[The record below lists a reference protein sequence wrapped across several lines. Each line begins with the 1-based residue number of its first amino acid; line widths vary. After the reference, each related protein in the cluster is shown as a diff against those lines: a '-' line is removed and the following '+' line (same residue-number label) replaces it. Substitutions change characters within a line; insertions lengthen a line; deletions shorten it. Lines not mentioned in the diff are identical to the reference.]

1 MKHIT
6 AILGKHRWK
15 IAIIYVYIIIGQVL
29 FLLEPYFLG
38 KAIDGLLVK
47 DYTYLF
53 ALFGAHV
60 GENIFMYKR
69 MVYDIRV
76 YTRIY
81 NEIVA
86 DYLERDKSDDTSAK
100 VARTEMLH
108 VVIDFIEHHLHF
120 YVSSIL
126 TIIGSLYFVFI
137 QHAPTGWIMI
147 CCLPLIAIIVKV
159 FYGKI
164 SQAMRVG
171 NSHYEQKFGIMDS
184 KDDIKI
190 GTFYERRRRVIIAQ
204 STVLAKHW
212 FSLNVTKTVFLVIA
226 IALFTSN
233 SVGLSHGTA
242 ISIYTYINNFLISLM
257 SLPIFIEVFTRI
269 KDVIKRISL
278 EDE

>member
-1 MKHIT
+1 
-6 AILGKHRWK
+6 
-15 IAIIYVYIIIGQVL
+15 
-29 FLLEPYFLG
+29 
-38 KAIDGLLVK
+38 
-47 DYTYLF
+47 
-53 ALFGAHV
+53 
-60 GENIFMYKR
+60 
-69 MVYDIRV
+69 
-76 YTRIY
+76 
-81 NEIVA
+81 
-86 DYLERDKSDDTSAK
+86 
-100 VARTEMLH
+100 
-108 VVIDFIEHHLHF
+108 
-120 YVSSIL
+120 
-126 TIIGSLYFVFI
+126 
-137 QHAPTGWIMI
+137 
-147 CCLPLIAIIVKV
+147 
-159 FYGKI
+159 
-164 SQAMRVG
+164 MRVG

>member
-1 MKHIT
+1 MRHII
-6 AILGKHRWK
+6 AILGKHKWK
-15 IAIIYVYIIIGQVL
+15 IGVIYVYIIIGQVL

-38 KAIDGLLVK
+38 KAIDGLLTK

-53 ALFGAHV
+53 ALFGAHI

-76 YTRIY
+76 YTQIY

-86 DYLERDKSDDTSAK
+86 DYLDRDQSKDTSAK
-100 VARTEMLH
+100 IARTEMLH
-108 VVIDFIEHHLHF
+108 VIIDFIEHHLHF
-120 YVSSIL
+120 YISAVL

-137 QHAPTGWIMI
+137 QHALTGWIMI
-147 CCLPLIAIIVKV
+147 CCLPIIAIIVKL
-159 FYGKI
+159 FYSKI
-164 SQAMRVG
+164 SQAMRIG

-184 KDDIKI
+184 ENRDQID
-190 GTFYERRRRVIIAQ
+190 TFYKRRKRVIIAQ

-212 FSLNVTKTVFLVIA
+212 FSLNATKTLFLIIA

-242 ISIYTYINNFLISLM
+242 ISIYTYINNFLVSLM

-269 KDVIKRISL
+269 RDVVKRISL
-278 EDE
+278 NE